1 MTTVYLLRHGQSE
14 ANVAQVFTGQND
26 RYPLSLLGH
35 RQADLAACY
44 LASVGVQ
51 RIYASDL
58 TRAVQ
63 TASHVAD
70 ALCLPVHTDMQLREI
85 YAGEWEGQHFADL
98 VLRYPRTYASWRAGT
113 CCNPT
118 GGETAS
124 EAATRFYTAVER
136 LCVQNADKVLL
147 IVAHAM
153 VIRLLKMRLSAD
165 ICMKTESFIFA
176 NGICAHILEQMPRS
190 CRKRYSEN
198 AAGTAGYYVCYL
210 AGVQLLQ
217 IRHNTAVVVLKI
229 YKALNQR
236 QEPNSPWCSL
246 AIFLQDCTKGNLVC
260 STKKGLPFPSSTENI
275 KKSDKGA

>member
-63 TASHVAD
+63 TASHVAN
-70 ALCLPVHTDMQLREI
+70 ALCLPVHTDTQLREI

-136 LCVQNADKVLL
+136 MCVQNADKVLL

-153 VIRLLKMRLSAD
+153 VIRCFECLVCYGTLQKLPNV
-165 ICMKTESFIFA
+165 SFV
-176 NGICAHILEQMPRS
+176 
-190 CRKRYSEN
+190 KN
-198 AAGTAGYYVCYL
+198 AAVSRYMYENGKFHLCERDLCTYL
-210 AGVQLLQ
+210 GADA
-217 IRHNTAVVVLKI
+217 T
-229 YKALNQR
+229 
-236 QEPNSPWCSL
+236 E
-246 AIFLQDCTKGNLVC
+246 
-260 STKKGLPFPSSTENI
+260 LPKTV
-275 KKSDKGA
+275 